1 MLASEHSSWERST
14 RPSDQRAADPIQAH
28 WSLGFARI
36 FSSGVC
42 AWAAFHTT
50 SCTYSLT
57 M

>member
-1 MLASEHSSWERST
+1 MLASAHSSWGRST
-14 RPSDQRAADPIQAH
+14 RPSDQRPADPIQAH
-28 WSLGFARI
+28 SSLGSARI